1 MGLCGSVDSKLTP
14 EEKEKERQA
23 KIRSRN
29 LERKAENEHF
39 ADQLVHKMLLLG
51 AGESGKSTLFKQ
63 MVAIY
68 GTGFTD
74 EERSQYPPII
84 HNNVVTSLQTL
95 IKFSS
100 SYGQP
105 IQCVEAME
113 YVREMDPEGAINRG
127 NEKYFSALVADPGIQ
142 ATAQHRSKFQLLDSA
157 NHFFGKI
164 SQIAAE
170 GYVPDDQ
177 DILWTRTRT
186 TGIVE
191 HAFSVDGS
199 KFKVF
204 DVGGQRNERKKW
216 IHCFEGVMA
225 VLFVGVLSEYDLVLY
240 EDDSMNRLVE
250 TLSIFDD
257 ICNSKWFVNTAMI
270 LFLNKR
276 DLFQV
281 KIQTVPL
288 TVCPVFKDY
297 EGDENF
303 EAGVA
308 AIEKKFQSLNRN
320 PNKVI
325 HTHVISAVD
334 TGLMAR
340 VLRDISAIVVKANST
355 TTQAVT

>member
-1 MGLCGSVDSKLTP
+1 MGLCASAESNLTP
-14 EEKEKERQA
+14 EEKQA

-39 ADQLVHKMLLLG
+39 TDQLIHKMLLLG

-63 MVAIY
+63 MVALY

-74 EERSQYPPII
+74 EERKQYPPII
-84 HNNVVTSLQTL
+84 HNNVVVSLQTL
-95 IKFSS
+95 IKFSEV
-100 SYGQP
+100 YGSP
-105 IQCVEAME
+105 VQCTEAME
-113 YVREMDPEGAINRG
+113 YVRDMAQDAPITKA
-127 NEKYFSALVADPGIQ
+127 NEKHFKALVADAGIQ
-142 ATAQHRSKFQLLDSA
+142 ATIQHRSKFQLLDSA

-164 SQIAAE
+164 SQIAVDN
-170 GYVPDDQ
+170 YLPDDQ
-177 DILWTRTRT
+177 DILWTRVRT

-191 HAFSVDGS
+191 HAFSIDGA

-240 EDDSMNRLVE
+240 EDETMNRLVE

-257 ICNSKWFVNTAMI
+257 ICNSKWFTNTAMI

-276 DLFQV
+276 DLFQA

-288 TVCPVFKDY
+288 TVCPAFKDY
-297 EGDENF
+297 SGESTF
-303 EAGVA
+303 EAGVE
-308 AIEKKFQSLNRN
+308 AIEKKVQALNRN
-320 PNKVI
+320 PSKII
-325 HTHVISAVD
+325 HTHVISAID
-334 TGLMAR
+334 TTLMSK
-340 VLRDISAIVVKANST
+340 VLRDVSVEVVKSNSKN
-355 TTQAVT
+355 QALA

>member
-1 MGLCGSVDSKLTP
+1 MGLCASAESKLSP
-14 EEKEKERQA
+14 EEREKDKQA

-39 ADQLVHKMLLLG
+39 ADQLIHKMLLLG

-63 MVAIY
+63 MVALY

-74 EERSQYPPII
+74 EERRQYPPII

-95 IKFSS
+95 IKYSDT
-100 SYGQP
+100 YGSP
-105 IQCVEAME
+105 VQCAEAME
-113 YVREMDPEGAINRG
+113 YVREMAQDAPITKA
-127 NEKYFSALVADPGIQ
+127 NEKYFKALVADPGIQ
-142 ATAQHRSKFQLLDSA
+142 ATILQRSKFQLLDSA

-164 SQIAAE
+164 SQIAVDN
-170 GYVPDDQ
+170 YIPDDQ
-177 DILWTRTRT
+177 DILWTRVRT

-191 HAFSVDGS
+191 HAFSIDGA
-199 KFKVF
+199 KFKIF

-240 EDDSMNRLVE
+240 EDETMNRLQE

-257 ICNSKWFVNTAMI
+257 ICNSKWFTNTAMI

-288 TVCPVFKDY
+288 TVCPAFKDY
-297 EGDENF
+297 KGDNSF

-308 AIEKKFQSLNRN
+308 AIEKKFQALNRN
-320 PNKVI
+320 PSKII

-334 TGLMAR
+334 TGLMAN
-340 VLRDISAIVVKANST
+340 VLRDVSAVVVKSNST
-355 TTQAVT
+355 TQPLA

>member
-1 MGLCGSVDSKLTP
+1 MGLCASAESKLTP
-14 EEKEKERQA
+14 EEREKEKLA

-39 ADQLVHKMLLLG
+39 ADQLIHKMLLLG

-74 EERSQYPPII
+74 EERRQYPPII
-84 HNNVVTSLQTL
+84 HNNVVTSVQTL
-95 IKFSS
+95 IKFSETYCNS
-100 SYGQP
+100 
-105 IQCVEAME
+105 IQSTEAME
-113 YVREMDPEGAINRG
+113 YIRDMPPDAPITRQ
-127 NEKYFSALVADPGIQ
+127 NERYFRVLVTDPGIL
-142 ATAQHRSKFQLLDSA
+142 ATAQHRSKFQLLDSF
-157 NHFFGKI
+157 NHFCGRI
-164 SQIAAE
+164 PQIAAE
-170 GYVPDDQ
+170 GYIPDDQ
-177 DILWTRTRT
+177 DILWTRVRT

-191 HAFSVDGS
+191 HAFSIDGA

-240 EDDSMNRLVE
+240 EDETMNRLVE
-250 TLSIFDD
+250 TLAVFDD

-270 LFLNKR
+270 LFLNKQ
-276 DLFQV
+276 DLFQE
-281 KIQTVPL
+281 KIKTVPL
-288 TVCPVFKDY
+288 TVCPVFKGYTGDNSF
-297 EGDENF
+297 EG
-303 EAGVA
+303 GVE
-308 AIEKKFQSLNRN
+308 AIEKKFQALNRN

-334 TGLMAR
+334 TGLMAS
-340 VLRDISAIVVKANST
+340 VLRDVSVIVVKANSN
-355 TTQAVT
+355 QALT

>member
-1 MGLCGSVDSKLTP
+1 MGLCASAESKLTP
-14 EEKEKERQA
+14 EEREKQKLA
-23 KIRSRN
+23 AIRSRN

-39 ADQLVHKMLLLG
+39 ADQLIHKMLLLG

-74 EERSQYPPII
+74 EERRQYPPII

-95 IKFSS
+95 IKFSENL
-100 SYGQP
+100 GCTV
-105 IQCVEAME
+105 QCTEAAE
-113 YVREMDPEGAINRG
+113 YVRDMPADAPITRA
-127 NEKYFSALVADPGIQ
+127 NEKYFRALVVDPGIQ
-142 ATAQHRSKFQLLDSA
+142 ATVIHRSKFQLLDSF
-157 NHFFGKI
+157 NHFCGRI
-164 SQIAAE
+164 PQIAAE
-170 GYVPDDQ
+170 GYLPDDQ
-177 DILWTRTRT
+177 DILWTRVRT

-191 HAFSVDGS
+191 HAFSIDGA

-240 EDDSMNRLVE
+240 EDESMNRLVE
-250 TLSIFDD
+250 TLAVFDD

-276 DLFQV
+276 DLFQE
-281 KIQTVPL
+281 KIRTVPL

-297 EGDENF
+297 TGSPSF
-303 EAGVA
+303 EAGVE
-308 AIEKKFQSLNRN
+308 AIEKKFQALNRN

-334 TGLMAR
+334 TALMAS
-340 VLRDISAIVVKANST
+340 VLRDVSVIVVKANSK
-355 TTQAVT
+355 QALT